1 MVSTEQVNVKTRP
14 RILTVC
20 IGSFGRMVGRQIKRT
35 MKNAL
40 CIVPDIS
47 GDLQLDSPEIKSR
60 IVRSDVIFLVLDVR
74 DSLSLSS
81 AKRLIEG
88 VIPGNTPRGILTWDL
103 AEDRAEEPHVRLRN
117 DFTLPCA
124 CLVASPLSLGP
135 SHEELL
141 DKFGI
146 ERVATWLICNF
157 VKKIHD
163 RISDNGNQHDEF
175 INLDK
180 ALDQGGLIY
189 LRGDDIGIS
198 DT

>member
-1 MVSTEQVNVKTRP
+1 MVSTEQVPAQTPP

-35 MKNAL
+35 VKNAP
-40 CIVPDIS
+40 CIVPDLY

-81 AKRLIEG
+81 AKHLIAE
-88 VIPGNTPRGILTWDL
+88 VIPGDAQKAILTWDL
-103 AEDRAEEPHVRLRN
+103 AEDRAEEPHVRLLK
-117 DFTLPCA
+117 DYALPCA

-135 SHEELL
+135 SHEDLL

-146 ERVATWLICNF
+146 EMVATRLICQFVEKILFREAVNGVSNINF
-157 VKKIHD
+157 APLLTVLCQRKP
-163 RISDNGNQHDEF
+163 F
-175 INLDK
+175 
-180 ALDQGGLIY
+180 
-189 LRGDDIGIS
+189 
-198 DT
+198 